1 MNADIMALTNALVY
15 GGRLRCGSAQVA
27 SGCIKLHAN
36 GIGNDSND
44 SHANIPLWLSRVLA
58 PSCCVIFCDTDA
70 LAAREL
76 RVDGL
81 VENTAEAVLAARIVD
96 ALYRAGV
103 ADVGVLTPYRQQV
116 RELRRAC
123 RPDIEV
129 MTADQAQ
136 GRDWS
141 VVVVSFVRSNA
152 DHMGGELLRDV
163 RRLNV
168 LLTRAKHKLVMLG
181 SASTWSGAAPGEA
194 PMQRLL
200 GVLSARH
207 ALTAL
212 PSDALD
218 GCRSGAVGTHVSP
231 TKQRHVKTARVEKTR
246 PVLAEVLNE
255 ADV

>member
-168 LLTRAKHKLVMLG
+168 LLTRAKHKL
-181 SASTWSGAAPGEA
+181 
-194 PMQRLL
+194 
-200 GVLSARH
+200 
-207 ALTAL
+207 
-212 PSDALD
+212 
-218 GCRSGAVGTHVSP
+218 AVSYTHLRAHE
-231 TKQRHVKTARVEKTR
+231 T
-246 PVLAEVLNE
+246 
-255 ADV
+255 